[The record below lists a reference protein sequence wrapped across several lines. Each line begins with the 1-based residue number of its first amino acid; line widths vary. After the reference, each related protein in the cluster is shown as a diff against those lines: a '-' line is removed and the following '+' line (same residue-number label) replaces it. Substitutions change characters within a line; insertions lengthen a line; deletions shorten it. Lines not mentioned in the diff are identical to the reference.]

1 MENWKVVYVTG
12 EPYLA
17 EMARQV
23 LGDNGIEAVI
33 MDKKDSAYP
42 VIGQIEVMVKRDDLE
57 AAQQLINEFGP

>member
-42 VIGQIEVMVKRDDLE
+42 VIGQIEVMVKRDNLE